1 MKKEYIILG
10 ALILGLSLYLG
21 LKKNDQTHYTLPEI
35 KKVDTT
41 QVDRLTVQKG
51 DEKIEF
57 KKTGD
62 GWTVGDEH
70 FPADK
75 PAVDDML
82 TVIQN
87 LKLSTLVSEKDDR
100 IRYEL
105 DKENALDVK
114 AFKGDTL
121 LMTFKIGKPAPS
133 YNHTFVMIENNDAIF
148 HAVNSFRSD
157 FDKTMDEFRDK
168 AVLKFDKDSIQKITL
183 EKAGKTLTLTCP
195 EPADDQKEETK
206 EGAKA
211 VWQANDGSTPDK
223 EAIESLLDTLS
234 SLVCDTYPGGKN
246 ADPADKTPDCKII
259 LENNEKMVLNL
270 YVDGEKTSG
279 TSSMNDYLFELQSY
293 TANNIAEN
301 TDKLLGIEKEAENM
315 EQQPGPPLPA
325 PENE

>member
-1 MKKEYIILG
+1 MKKEYIILA

-21 LKKNDQTHYTLPEI
+21 LKKDDQTHYTLPEI
-35 KKVDTT
+35 KTVDTT
-41 QVDRLTVQKG
+41 QVDRLTVRKG
-51 DEKIEF
+51 DATIEF

-62 GWTVGDEH
+62 GWTAGDEN

-75 PAVDDML
+75 PAVEDML

-100 IRYEL
+100 IRYDL
-105 DKENALDVK
+105 DKDNALDVK

-121 LMTFKIGKPAPS
+121 LMAFRIGKPAPS

-168 AVLKFDKDSIQKITL
+168 AVLKFDKDSIKKITL
-183 EKAGKTLTLTCP
+183 EKAGKTLALTRP
-195 EPADDQKEETK
+195 EPLDDNAQENKEP
-206 EGAKA
+206 AKA
-211 VWQANDGSTPDK
+211 AWQADNGPAPDD
-223 EAIESLLDTLS
+223 EAIVSLLDTLS
-234 SLVCDTYPGGKN
+234 ALTCDTYPGGKK
-246 ADPADKTPDCKII
+246 ADQADQTPDCKII
-259 LENNEKMVLNL
+259 LENNEKIFLNL
-270 YVDGEKTSG
+270 YADGEKTLG

-301 TDKLLGIEKEAENM
+301 TDKLLGIEKDAENT
-315 EQQPGPPLPA
+315 EQPPGPPLPA